1 MICEGSHI
9 VRFVLN
15 DKGFIEIKG
24 CPYKWDTN
32 LRIISLN
39 DILESK
45 DILSFL
51 KEVHS
56 YNYEDKKLLGSKCW
70 PEEKCDW
77 RNESIKEIGV
87 CISRACNIHCVHC
100 GYRIDPS
107 EKDKENYF
115 KVLEKIKG
123 NKLKYISLTSVG
135 EPFIYKE
142 ETFDYLK
149 SLTLNDCEI
158 VKIQTN
164 ATLIDEKDI
173 DLLEE
178 IKNNSGINFEVVVSI
193 DSIYKENFEKIRIGA
208 QFEKILENINYLNKK
223 GFLRNIDFCVQRD
236 NFDEVSFV
244 IHFFS
249 DLGLKLNQI
258 NLNPVSRNEDYE
270 ETEMAWK
277 LINEAY
283 KQAFDEKG
291 YSTKY
296 LKANS

>member
-1 MICEGSHI
+1 MECEGSHI

-15 DKGFIEIKG
+15 DKGFVEIKG

-39 DILESK
+39 DILESEN
-45 DILSFL
+45 ILNLL
-51 KEVHS
+51 KEAHS
-56 YNYEDKKLLGSKCW
+56 YNYEDKRLLGSKCW
-70 PEEKCDW
+70 PEKECDW
-77 RNESIKEIGV
+77 RKESIKEIGV

-100 GYRIDPS
+100 GYRTDTS

-123 NKLKYISLTSVG
+123 NNLKYISLTSVG
-135 EPFIYKE
+135 EPFIYKK

-149 SLTLNDCEI
+149 SLTLKDCKI

-164 ATLIDEKDI
+164 ATLIDKKDV
-173 DLLEE
+173 DSLEE

-193 DSIYKENFEKIRIGA
+193 DSIYKENFEKIRVGA
-208 QFEKILENINYLNKK
+208 NFEKVLENIEYLNKK

-236 NFDEVSFV
+236 NFDEVPYV
-244 IHFFS
+244 ILFFK
-249 DLGLKLNQI
+249 DFGLKLNQI
-258 NLNPVSRNEDYE
+258 NLNPVSRYEDYE

-277 LINEAY
+277 LINQTY
-283 KQAFDEKG
+283 KENYEKEG
-291 YSTKY
+291 IETSYLMNYS
-296 LKANS
+296 